1 MAADLLYASSNR
13 KRGVVEMEDLEIRIQ
28 TLTEWMAAASKLV
41 VFTGAGIST
50 DSGLPDFRG
59 PDGVW
64 TRKDKGLPPRDKKL
78 DWTKMDPNVAH
89 YAIVDLQQMGKLDFL
104 ISQNIDN
111 LHLSSGIRPEIL
123 AELHGN
129 LARMRCVNCEVTYPK
144 EDDLPACHCGG
155 KLKSSVVGFGDSLPV
170 KDLTDS
176 FQHAQFCDL
185 FISIGSSLVVTPAA
199 TIPQVAYESGARLV
213 IINQGETPLDPIA
226 HLRFEEGI
234 AEVIPPAVQLLEKS

>member
-1 MAADLLYASSNR
+1 
-13 KRGVVEMEDLEIRIQ
+13 MEDLELRIQ
-28 TLTEWMAAASKLV
+28 TLVQWMSAANRLV

-78 DWTKMDPNVAH
+78 DWTKTDPNVAH
-89 YAIVDLQQMGKLDFL
+89 YAIHDLQQMDKLDFL

-111 LHLSSGIRPEIL
+111 LHLSSGIKSEIL

-129 LARMRCVNCEVTYPK
+129 LARMRCINCEVTYPK

-155 KLKSSVVGFGDSLPV
+155 KLKSSVVGFGDSLPG
-170 KDLTDS
+170 KDLTES
-176 FQHAQFCDL
+176 FHHAEYCDL

-199 TIPQVAYESGARLV
+199 TIPQVAFESGAKLV
-213 IINQGETPLDPIA
+213 IINQGETPLDGIA
-226 HLRFEEGI
+226 HLRFEERI
-234 AEVIPPAVQLLEKS
+234 ADVFPQAVQMLKES

>member
-1 MAADLLYASSNR
+1 MALDLLYASFNLKAR
-13 KRGVVEMEDLEIRIQ
+13 DGVMAELEFRIQ
-28 TLTEWMAAASKLV
+28 TLCQWMSDANNLV

-64 TRKDKGLPPRDKKL
+64 TRKDKGLPPSKKM
-78 DWTKMDPNVAH
+78 DWTKTEPNVAH
-89 YAIVDLQQMGKLDFL
+89 YAILDLQQMGKLDFL

-111 LHLSSGIRPEIL
+111 LHLKSGIKAEIL

-129 LARMRCVNCEVTYPK
+129 LARMRCVNCEETYPK

-155 KLKSSVVGFGDSLPV
+155 KLKSSVVGFGDSLPG
-170 KDLTDS
+170 KDLNES
-176 FQHAQFCDL
+176 FQHAQYCDL

-199 TIPQVAYESGARLV
+199 TIPQIANQAGAKLV
-213 IINQGETPLDPIA
+213 IINQGETPLDGVA
-226 HLRFEEGI
+226 HLLFGERI
-234 AEVIPPAVQLLEKS
+234 AEVFPPAVQMLKKS

>member
-1 MAADLLYASSNR
+1 MTDL
-13 KRGVVEMEDLEIRIQ
+13 DLRIQ
-28 TLTEWMAAASKLV
+28 TLVQWMSAAKKVV

-64 TRKDKGLPPRDKKL
+64 TRKDKGLPPADKKL
-78 DWTKMDPNVAH
+78 DWTKTDPNVAH
-89 YAIVDLQQMGKLDFL
+89 HAIFDLQQMGKLDFL

-111 LHLSSGIRPEIL
+111 LHLSSGINPEIL

-129 LARMRCVNCEVTYPK
+129 LARMRCINCEETYPK
-144 EDDLPACHCGG
+144 KDDLPACHCGG

-170 KDLTDS
+170 RDLNDS
-176 FQHAQFCDL
+176 FQRAQHCDL

-199 TIPQVAYESGARLV
+199 TIPQIAFESGARLV
-213 IINQGETPLDPIA
+213 IINQGETPLDGIA
-226 HLRFEEGI
+226 HLRFDERI
-234 AEVIPPAVQLLEKS
+234 AEVFPPAVQILKEA